1 MHKIKACVI
10 TCIDFRF
17 QKNIKDYLVKNDYLG
32 EADIISVAGASHD
45 IATPQT
51 PVDQN
56 YLMNQIG
63 ISVSLHNP
71 DKIIIV
77 DHQDCGMYAATGKI
91 EKGLDLPKDTEKHTN
106 YLLKAKELIQQKYN
120 NIEVV
125 LLMAGLDGSFTEI
138 Q

>member
-17 QKNIKDYLVKNDYLG
+17 QQNIKDYLIKEGYLG

-51 PVDQN
+51 PISQD

-71 DKIIIV
+71 DKVIIV

-91 EKGLDLPKDTEKHTN
+91 EKGLELEEDTNRHKEYLEKAKSIIQEKHN
-106 YLLKAKELIQQKYN
+106 GL
-120 NIEVV
+120 EVV
-125 LLMAGLDGSFTEI
+125 LLMAGLDGSFTDVK
-138 Q
+138 

>member
-17 QKNIKDYLVKNDYLG
+17 QKNIKDYLVQNNHLG
-32 EADIISVAGASHD
+32 DADIISIAGASHD

-51 PVDQN
+51 AEHQY

-77 DHQDCGMYAATGKI
+77 DHQDCGIYAATGKI
-91 EKGLDLPKDTEKHTN
+91 EKGLDLAEDTQRHAD

-138 Q
+138 S

>member
-17 QKNIKDYLVKNDYLG
+17 QQNIKDYLVKNDFLG
-32 EADIISVAGASHD
+32 ETDIISVAGASHD

-51 PVDQN
+51 PASQE
-56 YLMNQIG
+56 YLLNQIA

-77 DHQDCGMYAATGKI
+77 DHQDCGMFAATGKI
-91 EKGLDLPKDTEKHTN
+91 EKGLELSEDLEKHYD
-106 YLLKAKELIQQKYN
+106 YLLKAKSIIQEKYTGL
-120 NIEVV
+120 EVV
-125 LLMAGLDGSFTEI
+125 LLMAGLDGSFTEVK
-138 Q
+138 